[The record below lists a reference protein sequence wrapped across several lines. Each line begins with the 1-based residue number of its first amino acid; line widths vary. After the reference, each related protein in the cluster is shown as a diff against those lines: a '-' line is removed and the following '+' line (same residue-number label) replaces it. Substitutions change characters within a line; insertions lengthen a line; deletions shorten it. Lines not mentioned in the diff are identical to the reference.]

1 MSGSSRGMERLQAS
15 VGVNI
20 AAVVE
25 AEAAT
30 EVSRFAGEFDA
41 ALTAKIAA
49 QPMAAS
55 WAHTMILVSPNVSPA
70 IDRVKALY
78 SADGRYD
85 VEDYQE
91 THGKGPN
98 QGIRVTLKSGPL
110 VAPNEVS

>member
-1 MSGSSRGMERLQAS
+1 MEKRRAS
-15 VGVNI
+15 VVVDI
-20 AAVVE
+20 AAVAE

-30 EVSRFAGEFDA
+30 EVSRFASEFDA

-49 QPMAAS
+49 QPMTGS

-70 IDRVKALY
+70 IDRVKAQY

-91 THGKGPN
+91 THSNGPN
-98 QGIRVTLKSGPL
+98 QGIRVTLKSGLL